1 MEGEIWDFDDT
12 FNTSDSQSVC
22 STGKSGDSL
31 VKFRDINIINH
42 NPSKRNIW
50 KLLGRRRRTRNIFVN
65 LSLENNKNNENSKQC
80 DNLQDRNVDKN
91 EPKET
96 NHQSP

>member
-1 MEGEIWDFDDT
+1 MQGKIWDFDDT

-42 NPSKRNIW
+42 NPSKRNI
-50 KLLGRRRRTRNIFVN
+50 
-65 LSLENNKNNENSKQC
+65 
-80 DNLQDRNVDKN
+80 
-91 EPKET
+91 
-96 NHQSP
+96 